1 MKAII
6 IIGGGDLGLNT
17 VIWAKELG
25 LFTVVTDIN
34 PEAPG
39 VKEADLPSII
49 SGDDSY
55 EQLLLTTQLRH
66 EYDIVGAYCAND
78 FGLFSVAHVNNLL
91 NVPSHSIEAVRK
103 AHDKSRTYK
112 ILRESNLPV
121 PKSFKVSSLSEA
133 RGAFA
138 RIGVPA
144 LVKPRNSSGSQ
155 GVLIVK
161 NSDDLIPAYSEA
173 SRFGDVLVQ
182 EYIGGRSI
190 DVNGLFIEG
199 KFYGCGVLEKYISDP
214 PYCLPMRGRDPAS
227 LSNRTIWRAYG
238 LLDYACRA
246 LGITEGPVD
255 ADMKYDGS
263 FTILEISPRFHGDFT
278 TSNTLPFATGI
289 NPVKAYFK
297 YLMTGKL
304 DKSYLK
310 PFPHGMAEWRV
321 IQLPQGIIK
330 KISGLEEARK
340 IKGVSKIWLRVK
352 EGDPVGNYSNTME
365 IPGAVCVYGK
375 DGEAIERIYH
385 RVFNTLKMEVE

>member
-25 LFTVVTDIN
+25 LFTVVTDRN

-39 VKEADLPSII
+39 IKEADSWTII
-49 SGDDSY
+49 SGDDT
-55 EQLLLTTQLRH
+55 EAQVNLAVRLG
-66 EYDIVGAYCAND
+66 EWYDVVGVYCAND
-78 FGLFSVAHVNNLL
+78 FGLLPVAHVNQLL
-91 NVPSHSIEAVRK
+91 KVPSHPVKAV
-103 AHDKSRTYK
+103 AQSLDKSRTYQ
-112 ILRESNLPV
+112 ILWAHNLPV
-121 PKSFKVSSLSEA
+121 PKSFKVSSLAEA
-133 RGAFA
+133 KGAFIRA
-138 RIGVPA
+138 GVPA
-144 LVKPRNSSGSQ
+144 IVKPADSSGSQ
-155 GVLIVK
+155 GVSIVK
-161 NSDDLIPAYSEA
+161 NSDDLITAYSEA
-173 SRFGDVLVQ
+173 SRFGDVLIQ

-214 PYCLPMRGRDPAS
+214 PYCLPMRGRDPAHVPEPKE
-227 LSNRTIWRAYG
+227 AYR
-238 LLDYACRA
+238 LLESACRA
-246 LGITEGPVD
+246 LGITEGPVC
-255 ADMKYDGS
+255 ADMKLVGDK

-310 PFPHGMAEWRV
+310 PFPHGIAEWRV

-375 DGEAIERIYH
+375 DGEAIERIYR
-385 RVFNTLKMEVE
+385 RVFDTLKMEVE